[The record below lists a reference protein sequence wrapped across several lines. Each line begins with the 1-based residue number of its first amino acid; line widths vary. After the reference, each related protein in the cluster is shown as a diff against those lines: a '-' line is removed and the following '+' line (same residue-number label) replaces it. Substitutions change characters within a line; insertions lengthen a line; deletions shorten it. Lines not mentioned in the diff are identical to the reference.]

1 MHEAADALSVD
12 RARVAVLIDGQSG
25 AGKTTLA
32 ALLRDGWRGAVEVVA
47 LDDVYPGWDGL
58 AAGAD
63 AAREQ
68 ILEPWAAGES
78 ARWNRWDWARSVP
91 GDEMLTR
98 ADASLIIEGS
108 GVLTE
113 ASAAYAPI
121 RVWLDSPEAA
131 RRERALTRDGDAYRP
146 HWERWAAQEDAL
158 FAADG
163 TRARADLMVET

>member
-58 AAGAD
+58 AAALMLRASRSSNRGRWGSRA
-63 AAREQ
+63 
-68 ILEPWAAGES
+68 LEPVGLAC
-78 ARWNRWDWARSVP
+78 SVP

-108 GVLTE
+108 GC
-113 ASAAYAPI
+113 
-121 RVWLDSPEAA
+121 
-131 RRERALTRDGDAYRP
+131 
-146 HWERWAAQEDAL
+146 
-158 FAADG
+158 
-163 TRARADLMVET
+163 